1 MHRGGDED
9 GERGARTPSRH
20 RPEPFRRGRP
30 ARHDGPGHL
39 HDRGWLAIR
48 GSSTRVEHG
57 EPSRRREMLK
67 RTVLGAA
74 LAVALAAAGVAA
86 AAAVTHQSSAAS
98 NATAGKVTLH
108 KTKIGKVL
116 ATSSGRTLYLFMKD
130 RHGKSSCYGQCATY
144 WPPLMKK
151 GALRAGPGVKAGL
164 LGTTKRKNG
173 KLQVKYNGHPLYLFK
188 LDKGAGQI

>member
-1 MHRGGDED
+1 MQ
-9 GERGARTPSRH
+9 
-20 RPEPFRRGRP
+20 
-30 ARHDGPGHL
+30 
-39 HDRGWLAIR
+39 
-48 GSSTRVEHG
+48 
-57 EPSRRREMLK
+57 K

-74 LAVALAAAGVAA
+74 IAVALAAAGVAA

-108 KTKIGKVL
+108 KTKIGNVL

-130 RHGKSSCYGQCATY
+130 KNGKSACYGQCAVY

-151 GALRAGPGVKAGL
+151 GALHAGAGVKSNL

-173 KLQVKYNGHPLYLFK
+173 NAQVTYKGHPLYLFK
-188 LDKGAGQI
+188 LDHASGQIAGQRQNFFGGKWFAVSASGAANEKAPPGGGGTTSTTPTTGTTDCGIYGCP